1 MPLPRTAI
9 RMPVTIGLAAVVTVL
24 AIAFLAVPSGAAAAS
39 GRIAWLCKP
48 GKDHNPCKRGLKTTL
63 ISPSGERLGV
73 KHPRG
78 PKHRKVDCFYVYP
91 TVSGQQTQNANLHI
105 DPEERSI
112 ALYQA
117 ARYSQVCRVYA
128 PMYRQL
134 TLTAIFDPSSITP
147 QERRLAYSSVL
158 KAWKTYMR
166 KYNDG
171 RGVVLMGHSQGSF
184 VLRELIA
191 NEIDPK
197 RSLRRQL
204 VSALLLGGDV
214 TVADGSATGGDFE
227 HIRACQS
234 RSQLQCVMAFSAF
247 DAPVPSDA
255 VFGRTTVPGQEVI
268 CTNPAALGG
277 GPADLRTIY
286 PSKPFAPN
294 TAIGAATRLVGLP
307 EVQTSTRWIEAD
319 GAYSGTCS
327 SANDANV
334 LQITPQDGAPDLRAV
349 PNAAWGLHLADANLA
364 MGNQIGVVRRQIK
377 QYVPGHGS
385 PGNRGY

>member
-1 MPLPRTAI
+1 MPVPRTTV
-9 RMPVTIGLAAVVTVL
+9 RMPVTIWLAALATVL
-24 AIAFLAVPSGAAAAS
+24 AIALLAVPSSAGAAS

-48 GKDHNPCKRGLKTTL
+48 GKEHNPCKRGLKTTL

-91 TVSGQQTQNANLHI
+91 TVSDQQTQNANLHI
-105 DPEERSI
+105 DPEQRSV

-117 ARYSQVCRVYA
+117 ARYSQECRVYA

-134 TLTAIFDPSSITP
+134 TLKAILDESSITP

-158 KAWKTYMR
+158 KSWKTYLR

-171 RGVVLMGHSQGSF
+171 RGVVLVGHSQGTY

-191 NEIDPK
+191 DQIDPNRK
-197 RSLRRQL
+197 LRRKL

-214 TVADGSATGGDFE
+214 AVADGSTTGGDFQ

-234 RSQLQCVMAFSAF
+234 KRQLHCVVAFSTF
-247 DAPVPSDA
+247 DAPVPDDA
-255 VFGRTTVPGQEVI
+255 FFGRTTEPGLDVL

-277 GPADLRTIY
+277 GSAGLRTVF

-294 TAIGAATRLVGLP
+294 TSIGVATRLVGYP
-307 EVQTSTRWIEAD
+307 EVDTSTRWIQAN
-319 GAYSGTCS
+319 GAYSGRCS

-349 PNAAWGLHLADANLA
+349 PNASWGLHLTDANIAL
-364 MGNQIGVVRRQIK
+364 GNLVGVVRHQIK
-377 QYVPGHGS
+377 QYL
-385 PGNRGY
+385 RR

>member
-1 MPLPRTAI
+1 MPAPRTAI
-9 RMPVTIGLAAVVTVL
+9 RMPATIGLAALATVL
-24 AIAFLAVPSGAAAAS
+24 AIALLAVPAGAAAAS
-39 GRIAWLCKP
+39 GRVAWLCKP
-48 GKDHNPCKRGLKTTL
+48 GKEHNPCQRGLKTTL

-91 TVSGQQTQNANLHI
+91 TVSDQQTQNANLHI

-117 ARYSQVCRVYA
+117 ARYSQECRVYA

-134 TLTAIFDPSSITP
+134 TLKAISEESSITP
-147 QERRLAYSSVL
+147 QERRIAYSSVL
-158 KAWKTYMR
+158 KSWKTYLR

-171 RGVVLMGHSQGSF
+171 RGVVLIGHSQGTYI
-184 VLRELIA
+184 LRALIA
-191 NEIDPK
+191 DQIDPK
-197 RSLRRQL
+197 PKLRRKL

-214 TVADGSATGGDFE
+214 MVADGSATGGDFE
-227 HIRACQS
+227 HVRACQS
-234 RSQLQCVMAFSAF
+234 RSQLHCVVAFSTF
-247 DAPVPSDA
+247 NAPVPSDA
-255 VFGRTTVPGQEVI
+255 LFGRSTVAGQEVL

-294 TAIGAATRLVGLP
+294 TTIGLATRLVGFP
-307 EVQTSTRWIEAD
+307 EVETSTRWIEAD

-334 LQITPQDGAPDLRAV
+334 LQITAQDGAPDLRPV
-349 PNAAWGLHLADANLA
+349 PDASWGLHFTDVNIALGNLV
-364 MGNQIGVVRRQIK
+364 GVVRHQIK
-377 QYVPGHGS
+377 QYV
-385 PGNRGY
+385 RR